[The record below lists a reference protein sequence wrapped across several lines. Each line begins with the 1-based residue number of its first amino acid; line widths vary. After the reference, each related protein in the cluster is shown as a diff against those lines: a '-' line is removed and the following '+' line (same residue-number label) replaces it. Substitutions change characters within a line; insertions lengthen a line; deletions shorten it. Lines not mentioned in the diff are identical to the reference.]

1 MHPDLLVGTSTAD
14 DAGVFRIAPDL
25 ALVQTVD
32 FFAPMVDDPFE
43 FGAIAAAN
51 ALSDVYAMG
60 GEPRTALNIA
70 CFPQQG
76 VAAAHREQPLAPGVE
91 MESLR
96 SGLPWAVAPR
106 IFRSCIDRLV
116 AARRLVREESVVRSP
131 DHRVSLGADARALG
145 DRVERLLADGR
156 FTPPDLRQL
165 EDAMRAGRDRLA
177 DVLGVLEKEG
187 RVARIGPDLWYARA
201 AADEAKAIVVEHCQ
215 RHGDITAATFRDRI
229 GASRKF
235 AIAFLD
241 WCDRTGLTVRV
252 GDLRKLRR

>member
-1 MHPDLLVGTSTAD
+1 MPIPDGSSPEAYTTEDLSRQLE
-14 DAGVFRIAPDL
+14 DAVL
-25 ALVQTVD
+25 A
-32 FFAPMVDDPFE
+32 A
-43 FGAIAAAN
+43 
-51 ALSDVYAMG
+51 
-60 GEPRTALNIA
+60 
-70 CFPQQG
+70 

-165 EDAMRAGRDRLA
+165 EDATRAGRDRLA

-241 WCDRTGLTVRV
+241 WCDRTGVTVRV
-252 GDLRKLRR
+252 GDIRKLRH